1 LLYCFVLYGL
11 GGHFQFNQHGL
22 FVRKG
27 VCRTA
32 FGYNGG
38 NMKELAMQLL
48 LLSSSR
54 ANNSAYLAPYMAWLT
69 QHLSG
74 IDELLFI
81 PYAGISISYDAYLAN
96 VQQALAPQGIK
107 VRSIHQFA
115 DARQAVTQA
124 QAIAVGGGN
133 TFHLLY
139 QLYQQDIV
147 QLIRKRVTEGM
158 PYIGWSAGSNIA
170 GATIRTT
177 NDMPIIEPASFNA
190 LNLLPL
196 QLNPHY
202 TDYKPE
208 GFHGETRDMRL
219 AEFMQLHPAT
229 PIIALPEGSALKRS
243 GNNLTLLGKD
253 GGYLFVGGKK
263 TPLAENSDLADILE

>member
-1 LLYCFVLYGL
+1 
-11 GGHFQFNQHGL
+11 
-22 FVRKG
+22 
-27 VCRTA
+27 
-32 FGYNGG
+32 
-38 NMKELAMQLL
+38 MQLL

-54 ANNSAYLAPYMAWLT
+54 ANNSDYLAPYMNWLSD
-69 QHLSG
+69 HLAG

-81 PYAGISISYDAYLAN
+81 PYAGVSISYDDYLQM
-96 VQQALAPQGIK
+96 VSQVLAPKGIK
-107 VRSIHQFA
+107 VSSIHQYA
-115 DARQAVTQA
+115 DARQAVLNA
-124 QAIAVGGGN
+124 KAIAVGGGN

-147 QLIRKRVTEGM
+147 QLIRKRVTEGV

-170 GATIRTT
+170 GASIRTT

-202 TDYKPE
+202 TDYKAE

-229 PIIALPEGSALKRS
+229 PIIALPEGTALKRS
-243 GNNLTLLGKD
+243 GNSLTLLGSE
-253 GGYLFVGGKK
+253 GGYLFLGGNK
-263 TPLAENSDLADILE
+263 TPLAENCDLAEFLL

>member
-1 LLYCFVLYGL
+1 LVYCTVIYGL
-11 GGHFQFNQHGL
+11 SGHFQFNLRGL

-27 VCRTA
+27 VCRSA
-32 FGYNGG
+32 FGYNGS

-54 ANNSAYLAPYMAWLT
+54 ANNSAYLAPYMAWIT
-69 QHLSG
+69 QHLQG
-74 IDELLFI
+74 VDELLFI
-81 PYAGISISYDAYLAN
+81 PYAGISINYDDYLST
-96 VQQALAPQGIK
+96 VQLALAPLGIK
-107 VRSIHQFA
+107 VRSLHQFN
-115 DARQAVTQA
+115 DAREAVAQA

-147 QLIRKRVTEGM
+147 QLIKKRVTEGV

-229 PIIALPEGSALKRS
+229 PIIALPEGTALKRS
-243 GNNLTLLGKD
+243 GNSLTLLGT
-253 GGYLFVGGKK
+253 GGYLFVGGNK
-263 TPLAENSDLADILE
+263 TPLAENSDLAEFLL

>member
-1 LLYCFVLYGL
+1 
-11 GGHFQFNQHGL
+11 
-22 FVRKG
+22 
-27 VCRTA
+27 
-32 FGYNGG
+32 
-38 NMKELAMQLL
+38 MQLL

-54 ANNSAYLAPYMAWLT
+54 ANNSAYLAPYMAWIT
-69 QHLSG
+69 QHLQG
-74 IDELLFI
+74 VDELLFI
-81 PYAGISISYDAYLAN
+81 PYAGISISYDDYLVT
-96 VQQALAPQGIK
+96 VQQALMPHGIK
-107 VRSIHQFA
+107 VRSIHQF
-115 DARQAVTQA
+115 DDVHQAVAQA

-139 QLYQQDIV
+139 KLYQQDIV
-147 QLIRKRVTEGM
+147 QLIKERVTKGV

-190 LNLLPL
+190 LNLLPM

-229 PIIALPEGSALKRS
+229 PIIALPEGTALKRS
-243 GNNLTLLGKD
+243 GDSLTLLGAD
-253 GGYLFVGGKK
+253 GGYLFRGGNK
-263 TPLAENSDLADILE
+263 TPLAAGSDLAEFLL